1 MELDQLLNLTSTV
14 AGKLLPILGAVVLFF
29 LIQFFR
35 KLVALMI
42 SANDAVKSLQSTLDS
57 ANKQLDMLDK
67 PMQTLNELSETV
79 DNVHEASKSALRGV
93 ISTLVDN
100 VGGLVKAMSAK
111 KEEMQQ
117 TEEKA
122 RPLAKHKTSTSKD
135 ITKQEEIQ
143 INIQTETKAEQPTE
157 TNEPKR
163 EESTRGEEHE
173 PSK

>member
-35 KLVALMI
+35 KLVALMV

-67 PMQTLNELSETV
+67 PMHTLNEISETV

-100 VGGLVKAMSAK
+100 IGGLVKAVTSK
-111 KEEMQQ
+111 KEEQQ
-117 TEEKA
+117 GNETARNVTKRKDTPQEET
-122 RPLAKHKTSTSKD
+122 R
-135 ITKQEEIQ
+135 KQEEIQ
-143 INIQTETKAEQPTE
+143 INIQTETMAK
-157 TNEPKR
+157 EPEIKESKK

-173 PSK
+173 AGKQ